1 MAAKRQRRSPEFK
14 TKVALAALKG
24 DKTLVQLS
32 SDFGVSTVQIGQWK
46 KQLLQGLPEIFQR
59 KGSHVDVDA
68 ITAPLYQEIGRL
80 KVELDWLKKN
90 QVLTLEEK
98 RACVEPNHP
107 QISVRRQCDLLDLNR
122 SSFYSPPTFG
132 RESLENLE
140 IMECIDKQ
148 YTDVPTYG
156 SRRMTAWLQ
165 GGEAQ
170 PGLEYGYHVL

>member
-46 KQLLQGLPEIFQR
+46 RQLLQGLPEVFQQKR
-59 KGSHVDVDA
+59 NPVDIDA
-68 ITAPLYQEIGRL
+68 LTAPLYQEIGRL
-80 KVELDWLKKN
+80 KMELDWLKKN

-107 QISVRRQCDLLDLNR
+107 HLSIRRQCDLLDLNR
-122 SSFYSPPTFG
+122 SSFYSPPTVG
-132 RESLENLE
+132 TESSEKLE
-140 IMECIDKQ
+140 IMELIYKQ
-148 YTDVPTYG
+148 YTDIPTYG

-170 PGLEYGYHVL
+170 SGLEHGYHVL

>member
-32 SDFGVSTVQIGQWK
+32 SDFGVSTVQIGQWE

-90 QVLTLEEK
+90 LK
-98 RACVEPNHP
+98 C
-107 QISVRRQCDLLDLNR
+107 S
-122 SSFYSPPTFG
+122 
-132 RESLENLE
+132 
-140 IMECIDKQ
+140 
-148 YTDVPTYG
+148 TDNKKI
-156 SRRMTAWLQ
+156 
-165 GGEAQ
+165 
-170 PGLEYGYHVL
+170 